1 MRLTFWGAAEEVTG
15 SCMLL
20 ETGKARVL
28 VDFGIFQ
35 GMRTAN
41 ERNREPLPFDPR
53 AVDAVLVTH
62 AHTDHTGRIP
72 VLAHMGSRAPVYAT
86 PPTAD
91 LMELLWD
98 DTLDVMQEDWE
109 REKEWPP
116 LYDGAAMAAA
126 KKLVRTVPY
135 GQETAVAPGVTAT
148 FHDAGH
154 ILGSSFIE
162 VWADKKSVVF
172 SGDLGNRNV
181 PIMRPTE
188 RLPACDAAVVEATYG
203 GRTHEDPRTRSEKLQ
218 RMIIETVE
226 RGGTLL
232 IPAFALERTQ
242 ELLYEL
248 NHLVE
253 HNHVPRVPVFLDS
266 PLAIKAT
273 EVFRRHEPYFN
284 RKAACIVDCGD
295 DFFKFPGL
303 TMTPSREESKRINDV
318 PQPKIVIA
326 GSGMMNGGHI
336 LHHLKRVLPDKKS
349 TVLVIGYQAAGT
361 LGRRIFDG
369 EPHVRIHG
377 DRVKVSCRVRAIG
390 AYSAHADQ
398 DKLIEWL
405 RGGMPKKVF
414 VSHADRA
421 VADAFSERVHRDLM
435 TEATVAA
442 PGEAYEI

>member
-1 MRLTFWGAAEEVTG
+1 MKLTFWGAAGEVTG
-15 SCMLL
+15 SQMLL
-20 ETGKARVL
+20 ETAKARVL
-28 VDFGIFQ
+28 VDCGLIQ

-41 ERNREPLPFDPR
+41 ERNREPFPYDVRTL
-53 AVDAVLVTH
+53 DAVLVTH

-72 VLAHMGSRAPVYAT
+72 VLAHLGSRAPVYAT
-86 PPTAD
+86 PPTAQ
-91 LMELLWD
+91 LMELLWE
-98 DTLDVMQEDWE
+98 DTLHVMEEDWE

-116 LYDGAAMAAA
+116 LYDGAAMHEA
-126 KKLVRTVPY
+126 KRLVRTVPY
-135 GQETAVAPGVTAT
+135 GQETTVAPGVTVV

-162 VWADKKSVVF
+162 VWADGKSVVF

-188 RLPACDAAVVEATYG
+188 RLPAADAVVIEATYG
-203 GRTHEDPRTRSEKLQ
+203 GRTHEDPRERSEKLQ
-218 RMIIETVE
+218 RVILETVKQ
-226 RGGTLL
+226 GGTVL

-253 HNHVPRVPVFLDS
+253 HNHVPPVPVFLDS

-273 EVFRRHEPYFN
+273 DVFRRNEDYFN

-295 DFFKFPGL
+295 DFFSFPGL
-303 TMTPSREESKRINDV
+303 QITRTREESKRVNDA
-318 PQPKIVIA
+318 PQPKIIIA
-326 GSGMMNGGHI
+326 GSGMMNGGRI

-361 LGRRIFDG
+361 LGRRVLDG
-369 EPHVRIHG
+369 DAQVRIHG
-377 DRVKVSCRVRAIG
+377 DKIRVRCRVLAIG

-398 DKLIEWL
+398 DKLLEWL
-405 RGGMPKKVF
+405 RGGMPKQVF
-414 VSHADRA
+414 VSHADRP
-421 VADAFSERVHRDLM
+421 VADAFAERVAQDL
-435 TEATVAA
+435 ELPVVPAA
-442 PGEAYEI
+442 PGETYEI